1 MKMKQSGF
9 GIASLVLGIVGIL
22 LGCVVIGIIP
32 SILGVIFACIG
43 MSQRDRAKGTAIGGL
58 VCSIVGI
65 VVFLF
70 CLFIFTGDDTESSR
84 NVENEQIVVE
94 DRSDEKKEEKPKKEE
109 IREEKTQLIDETVIY
124 EGNKCVIEAVECN
137 NDSFKLH
144 IKNDSDKDYSF
155 NVHALAINGI
165 MTGCNI
171 YTGDTDVPSGK
182 NGTMEVEFSS
192 DWLYEIENVEYI
204 EMIIWAYDKAESFK
218 DFDTGII
225 RIETNKY
232 TDDISFERNDDW
244 IDVNGLHI
252 VKKEMNTSYISY
264 SIINENDYFIS
275 TTLDNCSINDW
286 SFEPGYSAHISNNAV
301 ETSIDGWNI
310 IVFPNCIANVVV
322 DTSDFMEENDMDEIE
337 NFEFSLNIVPNE
349 DYFND
354 ENTDK
359 IVFKNE

>member
-1 MKMKQSGF
+1 MKKKQSGF
-9 GIASLVLGIVGIL
+9 GIASLVLGSVGIF

-32 SILGVIFACIG
+32 SILGVIFACIA
-43 MSQRDRAKGTAIGGL
+43 MSQKDRSKGTAIAGL
-58 VCSIVGI
+58 ICSIIGI
-65 VVFLF
+65 AVFLF
-70 CLFIFTGDDTESSR
+70 SLLIFTGDSIESSS
-84 NVENEQIVVE
+84 NTETDNTVIE
-94 DRSDEKKEEKPKKEE
+94 DNSDEKKEEKQ
-109 IREEKTQLIDETVIY
+109 EEKETQLLEETVIY
-124 EGNKCVIEAVECN
+124 EGDKCVIKAVECD

-192 DWLYEIENVEYI
+192 DWLYEIEDVEYI

-232 TDDISFERNDDW
+232 TDDISFKQKDDW

-252 VKKEMNTSYISY
+252 VKGDMNGSYISY
-264 SIINENDYFIS
+264 SIINENDYHIS

-286 SFEPGYSAHISNNAV
+286 SFEPGYSVHISNNAV
-301 ETSIDGWNI
+301 GASIDGLNV

-322 DTSDFMEENDMDEIE
+322 DISDFMKENDMDKIDG
-337 NFEFSLNIVPNE
+337 FEFSLKILPNE
-349 DYFND
+349 DYFKE
-354 ENTDK
+354 ENTNK

>member
-9 GIASLVLGIVGIL
+9 GIASLILGIIGIF
-22 LGCVVIGIIP
+22 LGCVAIGIIP

-43 MSQRDRAKGTAIGGL
+43 MSQRNSKNGTAIGGL
-58 VCSIVGI
+58 VCSIIGI

-70 CLFIFTGDDTESSR
+70 SLFIFTGDGTESS
-84 NVENEQIVVE
+84 NNTENENTVIE
-94 DRSDEKKEEKPKKEE
+94 DISSEKKEEKQE
-109 IREEKTQLIDETVIY
+109 EEKTKLLDETVIY
-124 EGNKCVIEAVECN
+124 EENKCVIKAVECD
-137 NDSFKLH
+137 NDSFKIH

-192 DWLYEIENVEYI
+192 DWLYEIEDVKYI
-204 EMIIWAYDKAESFK
+204 EMIIWAYDKAKSSK

-232 TDDISFERNDDW
+232 TDDISFEQKDDW
-244 IDVNGLHI
+244 IDANGLHI
-252 VKKEMNTSYISY
+252 VKGDMDDSYISY
-264 SIINENDYFIS
+264 SIINGNDYFIS
-275 TTLDNCSINDW
+275 ATLDNCSINDW
-286 SFEPGYSAHISNNAV
+286 SFEPGYSAHISNNAI

-322 DTSDFMEENDMDEIE
+322 DISDFMKENDMDKID
-337 NFEFSLNIVPNE
+337 NFEFSLNILPNE
-349 DYFND
+349 DYFKE